1 MTVKKMNA
9 VLLLLLIVLAVWI
22 SPAPAE
28 PVTEQLLAQPY
39 KTTINDETF
48 QMNFIQ
54 GPFGPGISG
63 NTVLTGAD
71 ASISYPFTGYES
83 GIVDVQGLGSFYFA
97 GSEIVWIE
105 STFLSLKA
113 VEQNEVAARH

>member
-22 SPAPAE
+22 APAPAE

-39 KTTINDETF
+39 KTTINNETY
-48 QMNFIQ
+48 QMTFYQ
-54 GPFGPGISG
+54 APVGPGIAG
-63 NTVLTGAD
+63 TAALTGAG
-71 ASISYPFTGYES
+71 ASSTYPFMGYNS
-83 GIVDVQGLGSFYFA
+83 GIVEVQGLGNFFYA
-97 GSEIVWIE
+97 GNEIVWIE

-113 VEQNEVAARH
+113 VEQNEAAANY

>member
-1 MTVKKMNA
+1 M
-9 VLLLLLIVLAVWI
+9 LLIVLAVWTPI
-22 SPAPAE
+22 ALAE

-48 QMNFIQ
+48 QMNFTQ
-54 GPFGPGISG
+54 GPFGPGIQG
-63 NTVLTGAD
+63 TAALTGAD
-71 ASISYPFTGYES
+71 ASITYPFTGYDS
-83 GIVDVQGLGSFYFA
+83 GIVEVQGLGNFYFA
-97 GSEIVWIE
+97 GNEIVWIE